1 MLKKQGKAE
10 TVSNTTTSF
19 SLLFEHP
26 VSDNPKNKIA
36 MVEISRVFIYI
47 N

>member
-1 MLKKQGKAE
+1 
-10 TVSNTTTSF
+10 
-19 SLLFEHP
+19 LLFEHP
-26 VSDNPKNKIA
+26 VSDNPKNKIV